1 MADFQ
6 GKWLDMVGVGWL
18 NLRMRTRGRRI
29 EQIVLGLMLL
39 AALVWNLAEA
49 REVRSIRMAETAS
62 ATRAEIVLESRV
74 EFRTF
79 SLANPDRLVLDL
91 VETGASS
98 RLVLPAGA
106 GMVKSVRRGAPEAG
120 ITRIVFDLA
129 APVVVIGPNLEW
141 RDGQAV
147 LVLEWPG
154 DRIAAIAAAANVPA
168 NDAPPNN
175 MPSNN
180 LPPAVVTAV
189 PVPAPASATPPANP
203 AQVPAPA
210 TTQTTPADTST
221 NTATSPPPA
230 SSPPSSL
237 PPDSTAPAV
246 RTMQELTR
254 PGMLRPIIVAID
266 AGHGGQD
273 PGAVGLHGTR
283 EKDITLAVARELARQ
298 VDAMPGLKSY
308 LTRDADFF
316 IPLAERYQRARR
328 AKADVFV
335 SIHADAA
342 ENRNARGSSVYVLSL
357 RGATSQAARWLADR
371 ENAADLVG
379 GVRLQGKENTL
390 ASVLL
395 DLSQNATQRAS
406 ERMAAEVLSGLQRVG
421 KTHKKQ
427 VEKANFVVLRSPDV
441 PSMLVETAFISN
453 PDEELRL
460 KDPKFQRDLA
470 RAVLD
475 GIHTHFTRMPP
486 PGTHYAARRDAR
498 ESQAQGGSVVT
509 VASP

>member
-1 MADFQ
+1 
-6 GKWLDMVGVGWL
+6 
-18 NLRMRTRGRRI
+18 MRTRGLRI

-49 REVRSIRMAETAS
+49 REVRSIHMAETAS
-62 ATRAEIVLESRV
+62 ATRAEIVLDSRV

-79 SLANPDRLVLDL
+79 LLSNPDRLVLDL

-98 RLVLPAGA
+98 RLVLPSGT
-106 GMVKSVRRGAPEAG
+106 GMIKSVRRGAPEPG

-129 APVVVIGPNLEW
+129 VPVVAIGPNLEW

-147 LVLEWPG
+147 LILEWPG
-154 DRIAAIAAAANVPA
+154 DRIAAIAAAAN
-168 NDAPPNN
+168 APP
-175 MPSNN
+175 SNE
-180 LPPAVVTAV
+180 PPAVVNTAS
-189 PVPAPASATPPANP
+189 APAMTTPPATAVTQQTP
-203 AQVPAPA
+203 PA
-210 TTQTTPADTST
+210 TASQGAQAAAAASTQP
-221 NTATSPPPA
+221 SPPPV
-230 SSPPSSL
+230 
-237 PPDSTAPAV
+237 STAQPV
-246 RTMQELTR
+246 RTVQEMTR

-298 VDAMPGLKSY
+298 VDVMPGLKSY

-316 IPLAERYQRARR
+316 IPLVERYQRARR

-406 ERMAAEVLSGLQRVG
+406 ERMAGEVLSGLQRVG

-460 KDPKFQRDLA
+460 KDPAFQRDLA

-498 ESQAQGGSVVT
+498 EAQGQGGSAVS